1 MDQDILDRGVSESE
15 KSNETDDPNQICW
28 NIEHIMCELKIKF

>member
-15 KSNETDDPNQICW
+15 KFNGTDDSNQSKMKKNRFLDVEPIQ
-28 NIEHIMCELKIKF
+28 